1 MKKNIITW
9 IAQILV
15 VLILGQTLFAKFTGA
30 PEPVEL
36 FTQLG
41 MEPTGRYLIGFLELV
56 ACLLLLSNGSAALGA
71 ILAWGL
77 MSGAIIG
84 HITEIGFQGDR
95 GILGSMAIAA
105 WLLSLVVLYCRKE
118 QVPFIRAVFRLSKN
132 ELHN

>member
-1 MKKNIITW
+1 M
-9 IAQILV
+9 
-15 VLILGQTLFAKFTGA
+15 
-30 PEPVEL
+30 
-36 FTQLG
+36 
-41 MEPTGRYLIGFLELV
+41 
-56 ACLLLLSNGSAALGA
+56 LSNGSAALGA

-84 HITEIGFQGDR
+84 HITELGFQGDR

-118 QVPFIRAVFRLSKN
+118 QIPLIRTVFRLSKN